1 MILSRTVP
9 RLLCPPSLGAVWRAF
24 AALVLLSVATATAP
38 RSEPVAWISD
48 VRLGQHQDHTRVVM
62 RLNKSIG
69 FEVFTLADPYRVVV
83 DFPQIGWKMDPKA
96 ASPSLGLVKGYRYG
110 SYKPG
115 TSRMVIDLTG
125 PVVLANKFLLPPDTK
140 VPEYRLVLDFAPTD
154 RASYLNAAGWK
165 GEADPT
171 EAEPEIRTADTPE
184 SRGAPPVI
192 VIDAGHGGVDPG
204 ATGVT
209 GTLEKDVVLG
219 VAQSLAAE
227 LRNSGRFKVYMT
239 RDSDIFLSL
248 KARVA
253 LGRKYRADL
262 FISIHADAAPASGA
276 RGASVYTLSEQASDR
291 EAEALASAENQS
303 DIIAG
308 VDLRKE
314 PDIVTSIL
322 IDLAQRET
330 KNRSARFAQLLIPE
344 LHKVGSLTHRTHRFA
359 GFRVLKAPDVPSVLI
374 ELGYLTNVDDESAMR
389 GTRWRKGMAKAIA
402 QAVDSYFRPAPK
414 GQSPNLA
421 SGKVE

>member
-1 MILSRTVP
+1 MAPLLD
-9 RLLCPPSLGAVWRAF
+9 RLTLTGRFWRVLVALGL
-24 AALVLLSVATATAP
+24 LVAGSAGAT
-38 RSEPVAWISD
+38 RGEPVAWITD

-62 RLNKSIG
+62 RLNKAIS

-83 DFPQIGWKMDPKA
+83 DFPQIGWRMDPKT

-125 PVVLANKFLLPPDTK
+125 PVALANKFLLPPDSK

-154 RASYLNAAGWK
+154 RAAYLTAAGWK
-165 GEADPT
+165 GEAEPPET
-171 EAEPEIRTADTPE
+171 EPDIRTADPSDAKGSTP
-184 SRGAPPVI
+184 VV

-219 VAQSLAAE
+219 VAQSLASE
-227 LRNSGRFKVYMT
+227 LRNSGRYKVVMT

-253 LGRKYRADL
+253 LGRKSRADL

-330 KNRSARFAQLLIPE
+330 KNRSAKFAQMLIPE
-344 LHKVGSLTHRTHRFA
+344 LHRVGTLTHRTHRFA

-389 GTRWRKGMAKAIA
+389 ASRWRKGMAKAIA
-402 QAVDSYFRPAPK
+402 QAVDGYFRQSSR
-414 GQSPNLA
+414 GQSPDLA